1 MKTIDTCQ
9 QKSKAPKIWKY
20 ILLGWIIFIIVV
32 IYAILLALSFFRI
45 VIGLG
50 FRPRPY
56 EVHHPALYYVQDNF
70 FQLGDKVYY
79 MNDGKCMVFDDNKE
93 TREIDLEHISN
104 EFYVSNDILYIYL
117 DDKYIYAYNSNFEEV
132 SIYDVGFIHGRVGR
146 RFIVLGDYIYF
157 EGFNYDL
164 KKDEIYKY
172 SMITHTKEPLDWD
185 GKYPAEFLSEGI
197 YYYKLALHK
206 YDDSIHYYGD
216 SHVFYNK
223 DYKRIEL
230 NEEKDKIVI
239 NDKSFNFEY
248 PFAVDEVV
256 YLNSE
261 CLVFSTYTPCIEDCS
276 EYVTPCISQL
286 TDVKLWKYNIK
297 TEQLSLIKQ
306 FNDYTILISFDDNN
320 YHYYYDGK
328 LYSNDIE
335 VEDAPKIEVGDMF
348 TYYTAESD
356 PNLYRKEILKSIT
369 NIAYISG
376 EFYVIH
382 EEINSDLEEFH
393 GR

>member
-1 MKTIDTCQ
+1 MKTIDPGQ
-9 QKSKAPKIWKY
+9 QKSKTPKIWKY
-20 ILLGWIIFIIVV
+20 ILLGLIIFIIVV
-32 IYAILLALSFFRI
+32 ISGVLLALSFFRV
-45 VIGLG
+45 VISLG
-50 FRPRPY
+50 FRQRPY

-104 EFYVSNDILYIYL
+104 EFYVSNNILYIYL
-117 DDKYIYAYNSNFEEV
+117 DEYDSIYAYNSNFEEI
-132 SIYDVGFIHGRVGR
+132 SIYDIGPIFGRTGR

-157 EGFNYDL
+157 
-164 KKDEIYKY
+164 KDYNHAKEKSEFYKY
-172 SMITHTKEPLDWD
+172 SMITHTKEILDWD
-185 GKYPAEFLSEGI
+185 GKYPAEFISEGI
-197 YYYKLALHK
+197 YYKGVFHK
-206 YDDSIHYYGD
+206 YDDSIHYYD
-216 SHVFYNK
+216 YNSYVFFNE

-230 NEEKDKIVI
+230 NKEIDKIVI

-248 PFAVDEVV
+248 PFAVQEFV

-261 CLVFSTYTPCIEDCS
+261 CFVFSTYTYQDENCS
-276 EYVTPCISQL
+276 NAPCISHL
-286 TDVKLWKYNIK
+286 TDVKLWKYDIK

-382 EEINSDLEEFH
+382 EDINSDLEEFH

>member
-1 MKTIDTCQ
+1 MKIIDPWQ
-9 QKSKAPKIWKY
+9 QKSKMPKIWKS
-20 ILLGWIIFIIVV
+20 ILFGLIICIIVV
-32 IYAILLALSFFRI
+32 IIGGLPFLLFGII
-45 VIGLG
+45 VNLG
-50 FRPRPY
+50 FQQRPY
-56 EVHHPALYYVQDNF
+56 EVHHPAIYFVQDNF
-70 FQLGDKVYY
+70 FKLGENVYY

-104 EFYVSNDILYIYL
+104 DFYVSNNILYVYL
-117 DDKYIYAYNSNFEEV
+117 DEYKSIYAYNSNLEEI
-132 SIYDVGFIHGRVGR
+132 SIYDTGFISGRVGR

-157 EGFNYDL
+157 QDYNHDL
-164 KKDEIYKY
+164 KKDEFYKY
-172 SMITHTKEPLDWD
+172 SMITHTKEILDWV
-185 GKYPAEFLSEGI
+185 GQYPAEFISEGI
-197 YYYKLALHK
+197 YYDGVFYK
-206 YDDSIHYYGD
+206 YDDNLHYYD
-216 SHVFYNK
+216 YSSNVFFNE

-230 NEEKDKIVI
+230 NEEIDKIVI

-248 PFAVDEVV
+248 PFAVQEFV

-261 CLVFSTYTPCIEDCS
+261 CLVFSTYTPCKEDCS
-276 EYVTPCISQL
+276 NDNTACISQL

-306 FNDYTILISFDDNN
+306 FNDYTILISFDENN

-348 TYYTAESD
+348 TYYTAQSA
-356 PNLYRKEILKSIT
+356 PSLYLDEILKSRT

-382 EEINSDLEEFH
+382 EDINSDLKEFH
-393 GR
+393 WR

>member
-1 MKTIDTCQ
+1 
-9 QKSKAPKIWKY
+9 
-20 ILLGWIIFIIVV
+20 V
-32 IYAILLALSFFRI
+32 FF
-45 VIGLG
+45 
-50 FRPRPY
+50 
-56 EVHHPALYYVQDNF
+56 
-70 FQLGDKVYY
+70 
-79 MNDGKCMVFDDNKE
+79 
-93 TREIDLEHISN
+93 N
-104 EFYVSNDILYIYL
+104 E
-117 DDKYIYAYNSNFEEV
+117 
-132 SIYDVGFIHGRVGR
+132 
-146 RFIVLGDYIYF
+146 
-157 EGFNYDL
+157 
-164 KKDEIYKY
+164 
-172 SMITHTKEPLDWD
+172 
-185 GKYPAEFLSEGI
+185 
-197 YYYKLALHK
+197 
-206 YDDSIHYYGD
+206 
-216 SHVFYNK
+216 

-239 NDKSFNFEY
+239 NDKSFSFEY
-248 PFAVDEVV
+248 PFAVQEFV

-261 CLVFSTYTPCIEDCS
+261 CLIFSTYTPCKEDCS
-276 EYVTPCISQL
+276 EYKTPCISQL

-348 TYYTAESD
+348 TYYTSESD

-382 EEINSDLEEFH
+382 EDINSDLEEFH

>member
-1 MKTIDTCQ
+1 MKTIDSWQ
-9 QKSKAPKIWKY
+9 PKSKTPKIWKY
-20 ILLGWIIFIIVV
+20 ILLGLIIFIIVV
-32 IYAILLALSFFRI
+32 IYAVLLILSFFRI
-45 VIGLG
+45 VISLG

-56 EVHHPALYYVQDNF
+56 EVHHPAIYYVQDNF
-70 FQLGDKVYY
+70 FQLGDKVYCI
-79 MNDGKCMVFDDNKE
+79 NDGKCMVFDDNKE

-104 EFYVSNDILYIYL
+104 EFYASNNILYIYL
-117 DDKYIYAYNSNFEEV
+117 DNNIYAYNSNFEEI
-132 SIYDVGFIHGRVGR
+132 SIYDIGPIYGIISR

-157 EGFNYDL
+157 EGYNYDL
-164 KKDEIYKY
+164 KKAEIYKY
-172 SMITHTKEPLDWD
+172 SMITHTKESLDWD
-185 GKYPAEFLSEGI
+185 GKYPAEFISEGI
-197 YYYKLALHK
+197 YYDDVFHK
-206 YDDSIHYYGD
+206 YDDGVHYYGYD
-216 SHVFYNK
+216 SNVFFNE

-230 NEEKDKIVI
+230 NKEIDKIVI
-239 NDKSFNFEY
+239 NDKSFSFEY
-248 PFAVDEVV
+248 PFWVEEFV

-261 CLVFSTYTPCIEDCS
+261 CLVFSTYTPCKEDCS
-276 EYVTPCISQL
+276 NDITPCISQL
-286 TDVKLWKYNIK
+286 TDVKLWKYDIK

-348 TYYTAESD
+348 TYYTTKLEPD
-356 PNLYRKEILKSIT
+356 LTREEILKSKT

-382 EEINSDLEEFH
+382 EDINSDLEEFH
-393 GR
+393 WR

>member
-1 MKTIDTCQ
+1 MKIIDPWQ
-9 QKSKAPKIWKY
+9 QKSKTPKIWKY
-20 ILLGWIIFIIVV
+20 ILLGLIIFIIFV
-32 IYAILLALSFFRI
+32 IYAVLLILSFFRV
-45 VIGLG
+45 VISLG
-50 FRPRPY
+50 FQQRPY

-79 MNDGKCMVFDDNKE
+79 MKDGKCMVFDDNKE

-104 EFYVSNDILYIYL
+104 VFYVSNNILYVYL
-117 DDKYIYAYNSNFEEV
+117 EQKYIYAYNSNFEEI
-132 SIYDVGFIHGRVGR
+132 SIYDVGFISDTC
-146 RFIVLGDYIYF
+146 FIVLGDYIYF
-157 EGFNYDL
+157 QGNNHAKEKHEF
-164 KKDEIYKY
+164 YKY
-172 SMITHTKEPLDWD
+172 SMITHTKESLDWD
-185 GKYPAEFLSEGI
+185 GKYPAEFISEGI
-197 YYYKLALHK
+197 YYKGVFHK
-206 YDDSIHYYGD
+206 YDDSIHYYNYN
-216 SHVFYNK
+216 SHVFFNA

-230 NEEKDKIVI
+230 NKEIDKIVI
-239 NDKSFNFEY
+239 NDKSFSFEY
-248 PFAVDEVV
+248 PFAVQKFV

-261 CLVFSTYTPCIEDCS
+261 CFVFSTYTYQDENCS
-276 EYVTPCISQL
+276 NAPCISHL
-286 TDVKLWKYNIK
+286 TDVKLWKYDIK

-348 TYYTAESD
+348 TYYTSESD

-382 EEINSDLEEFH
+382 EDINSDLEEFH
-393 GR
+393 WR

>member
-1 MKTIDTCQ
+1 MKIIDPWQ
-9 QKSKAPKIWKY
+9 QKSKMPKIWKT
-20 ILLGWIIFIIVV
+20 ILFGLIICIIVV
-32 IYAILLALSFFRI
+32 IIGGLPILFFG
-45 VIGLG
+45 VVVSLG
-50 FRPRPY
+50 FQQRPY
-56 EVHHPALYYVQDNF
+56 EVHHPAIYYVQDNF
-70 FQLGDKVYY
+70 FQLGDNVYY
-79 MNDGKCMVFDDNKE
+79 MKDGKCVAFDDNKE

-206 YDDSIHYYGD
+206 YDDSIHYFGD

-230 NEEKDKIVI
+230 NREKDKIVI
-239 NDKSFNFEY
+239 NDKSFSFEY
-248 PFAVDEVV
+248 PFLVEEFV

-261 CLVFSTYTPCIEDCS
+261 CLVFSTYTPRKEDCS
-276 EYVTPCISQL
+276 YAPCISRL

-306 FNDYTILISFDDNN
+306 FNDYTILISFDENN

-335 VEDAPKIEVGDMF
+335 VEDAPKIEVGDIF

-369 NIAYISG
+369 SIAYISG

-382 EEINSDLEEFH
+382 EDINSDLEEFH
-393 GR
+393 WR

>member
-1 MKTIDTCQ
+1 MKIIDPWQ
-9 QKSKAPKIWKY
+9 QKSKMPKIWKT
-20 ILLGWIIFIIVV
+20 ILFGLIICIIVV
-32 IYAILLALSFFRI
+32 IIGGLPILFFG
-45 VIGLG
+45 VVVSLG
-50 FRPRPY
+50 FQQRPY
-56 EVHHPALYYVQDNF
+56 EVHHPAIYYVQDNF
-70 FQLGDKVYY
+70 FQLGDNVYY
-79 MNDGKCMVFDDNKE
+79 MKDGKCVAFDDNKE

-230 NEEKDKIVI
+230 NREKDKIVI
-239 NDKSFNFEY
+239 NDKSFSFEY
-248 PFAVDEVV
+248 PFLVEEFV

-261 CLVFSTYTPCIEDCS
+261 CLVFSTYTPRKEDCS
-276 EYVTPCISQL
+276 YAPCISRL

-306 FNDYTILISFDDNN
+306 FNDYTILISFDENN

-335 VEDAPKIEVGDMF
+335 VEDAPKIEVGDIF

-369 NIAYISG
+369 SIAYISG

-382 EEINSDLEEFH
+382 EDINSDLEEFH
-393 GR
+393 WR

>member
-1 MKTIDTCQ
+1 MNTIDPWQ
-9 QKSKAPKIWKY
+9 QKNRRLRKNPID
-20 ILLGWIIFIIVV
+20 ILFIILSIVF
-32 IYAILLALSFFRI
+32 IIIMLLPILFLLLIWFSPWEKP
-45 VIGLG
+45 L
-50 FRPRPY
+50 Y
-56 EVHHPALYYVQDNF
+56 KVHHPAIYSVQEDF
-70 FQLGDKVYY
+70 FQLGDKVYCI
-79 MNDGKCMVFDDNKE
+79 NDGKCMVFDDNNE

-117 DDKYIYAYNSNFEEV
+117 DKYIYAYNSNLEEI
-132 SIYDVGFIHGRVGR
+132 SIYDTGRINGMGR

-157 EGFNYDL
+157 KNYNL
-164 KKDEIYKY
+164 AKEKYEFYKY
-172 SMITHTKEPLDWD
+172 SMISHTKESLDWD

-335 VEDAPKIEVGDMF
+335 VEEAPKIEVGDIFSYYASFPGLMQSEIQKSF
-348 TYYTAESD
+348 TK
-356 PNLYRKEILKSIT
+356 L
-369 NIAYISG
+369 AYISG
-376 EFYVIH
+376 KFYVFH
-382 EEINSDLEEFH
+382 KEINSDIEEFY
-393 GR
+393 GW

>member
-1 MKTIDTCQ
+1 MNFMFQMIF
-9 QKSKAPKIWKY
+9 Y
-20 ILLGWIIFIIVV
+20 IFI
-32 IYAILLALSFFRI
+32 L
-45 VIGLG
+45 
-50 FRPRPY
+50 
-56 EVHHPALYYVQDNF
+56 
-70 FQLGDKVYY
+70 
-79 MNDGKCMVFDDNKE
+79 
-93 TREIDLEHISN
+93 
-104 EFYVSNDILYIYL
+104 
-117 DDKYIYAYNSNFEEV
+117 DKYIYAYNSNLEEI
-132 SIYDVGFIHGRVGR
+132 SIYDTGSINGMGR

-164 KKDEIYKY
+164 KKDWFYKY
-172 SMITHTKEPLDWD
+172 SMITHTKEPLEWD
-185 GKYPAEFLSEGI
+185 GKYPAEFISEGI
-197 YYYKLALHK
+197 YYQGGLHK
-206 YDDSIHYYGD
+206 LGDNIQDCWFYGGI
-216 SHVFYNK
+216 VYTE

-230 NEEKDKIVI
+230 NREKDKIFI

-248 PFAVDEVV
+248 PFGVEEVV

-261 CLVFSTYTPCIEDCS
+261 CLVFSTYTPCIEDCT
-276 EYVTPCISQL
+276 EYKIPCISRL
-286 TDVKLWKYNIK
+286 TDVKLWKYDIK

-348 TYYTAESD
+348 TYYTSESD